1 MIFKKI
7 DPSILFKVNT
17 KSNSYENIDCIIYSN
32 NFYRTKNY
40 LANLKNCIVYNE
52 YPFINAF
59 AVNIFPNNISLLS
72 SINHINY
79 ITSQAKVFTQV
90 NVAKKIMDLSCF
102 ANNNINGKDIT
113 IAFIDTGINPH
124 LDFVYPKNRILFF
137 KDFINNKPKPYDDN
151 GHGTFV
157 ASVAAGNG
165 ICSCKKYSG
174 VAPSCNIISLKA
186 LDNNGET
193 GAFTILE
200 AMQWVY
206 DNHKQYNIKVV
217 CMSFGS
223 QPLKQS
229 DPLLKGA
236 EALWNEGITVV
247 AAAGNSGPSQ
257 STIKSPGISPKIITV
272 GALNDNRD
280 ENGIVDENKFE
291 VAQFSSRG
299 PAFNYYKPDLI
310 TSGVNLVCCSS
321 KANEFYTKMSGTSV
335 STPLIAG
342 LSALIVQK
350 FPTIKPIEVKSI
362 LLTNCKKLTGD
373 RNLEGFGYFTSD
385 SIKKLL
391 NY

>member
-17 KSNSYENIDCIIYSN
+17 KNDRYENIDCFVYIN

-40 LANLKNCIVYNE
+40 LKQLKNCTVYNE

-59 AVNIFPNNISLLS
+59 AINVVPQNISILS

-79 ITSQAKVFTQV
+79 ITSQAKVFAQV
-90 NVAKKIMDLSCF
+90 NIAKKIMDLKCF
-102 ANNNINGKDIT
+102 ENNFLDGSGVT

-124 LDFVYPKNRILFF
+124 LDFVYPKKRIIYF
-137 KDFINNKPKPYDDN
+137 KDFIKDKHKPYDDN

-157 ASVAAGNG
+157 SSVAAGNG
-165 ICSCKKYSG
+165 ISQCKKYSG
-174 VAPSCNIISLKA
+174 VAPNCNIISLKA
-186 LDNNGET
+186 LDSNGET

-206 DNHKQYNIKVV
+206 DNYKKYNIKVV

-223 QPLKQS
+223 QPLQQS

-247 AAAGNSGPSQ
+247 AAAGNSGPNN
-257 STIKSPGISPKIITV
+257 STIKSPGISSKIITV
-272 GALNDNRD
+272 GALNDKRD
-280 ENGIVDENKFE
+280 DNGVYNEENFE
-291 VAQFSSRG
+291 VANFSSRG
-299 PAFNYYKPDLI
+299 PAYNFYKPDLI
-310 TSGVNLVCCSS
+310 ASGVNLISCSN
-321 KANEFYTKMSGTSV
+321 KPNEFYTKMSGTSV

-342 LSALIVQK
+342 VCALIIQK
-350 FPTIKPIEVKSI
+350 FPNIKPIEVKSI
-362 LLTNCKKLTGD
+362 LLNNCKKITGN
-373 RNLEGFGYFTSD
+373 RNIEGFGYFSCD

-391 NY
+391 N